1 MARPMGWKLPCPR
14 ILWGGLSALKIIGVI
29 VTHGVAMGWHGAGP
43 LALKSAMSFSGIEG
57 QFLVNSKG
65 WNIASRLDRFGIYF
79 WQTV

>member
-1 MARPMGWKLPCPR
+1 MGWKLPCLR
-14 ILWGGLSALKIIGVI
+14 ILGAGFQPSNIIGVI

-65 WNIASRLDRFGIYF
+65 WNIASRLGRFGIYF